1 MARIEIPNSATSI
14 RSLLENVV
22 LLWESK
28 MVGRGGGDRSSL
40 IVEILTLN
48 FFTHCLQHNVAFG
61 PKIRGADGKP
71 SGEFHI
77 VQGTRRVPQA
87 ESELSKPLPEGSN
100 FRPIATQ
107 FHTAPATSV
116 ILAGVVEPKDT
127 FGIFTLTDCWVVGRS
142 EEVGGMARYGD
153 Q

>member
-1 MARIEIPNSATSI
+1 MS
-14 RSLLENVV
+14 
-22 LLWESK
+22 
-28 MVGRGGGDRSSL
+28 
-40 IVEILTLN
+40 
-48 FFTHCLQHNVAFG
+48 
-61 PKIRGADGKP
+61 P
-71 SGEFHI
+71 SGPRFAARMASLQ
-77 VQGTRRVPQA
+77 VSSTSSRGRDGVPQA

-107 FHTAPATSV
+107 FHTAPATTV